1 MKRLYYLSPSIDSVD
16 QVSKDLHEHGIT
28 DWNFHSISTNEEG
41 LYSHHLHSASALQRT
56 DFVRFGE
63 RGLLSGGMIGL
74 FFLIPFT
81 YIAEFSFNAW
91 LVITVFS
98 MFFGAWFGGVGGLN
112 TEHYKIQKFHEQIIE
127 GQHLILVDVNR
138 KDEQRI
144 KCIMEI
150 RHPEAVLQG
159 SSSAITNPFSKDD
172 AEHISAKS

>member
-16 QVSKDLHEHGIT
+16 NVSKDLHEHGIT
-28 DWNFHSISTNEEG
+28 DWNFHIISTNEEG
-41 LYSHHLHSASALQRT
+41 LYSHHLHSANAFQRT
-56 DFVRFGE
+56 DLVRFVE
-63 RGLLSGGMIGL
+63 RGLMSGGLVGL

-81 YIAEFSFNAW
+81 YISEFTFNAW
-91 LVITVFS
+91 LTITLFS

-112 TEHYKIQKFHEQIIE
+112 TEHYKIRKFHDQIVS
-127 GQHLILVDVNR
+127 GQYLLLVDVNK

-159 SSSAITNPFSKDD
+159 HSSTITNPFSMDD
-172 AEHISAKS
+172 ADHVSMKS